1 MSGASL
7 NGMEGVV
14 KNDDILQQ
22 PIPITD
28 WEGDPLCDLLLKQK
42 KLKET
47 ELNSILA
54 HSKTRDGSLA
64 FVLIRFGLVSEQ
76 DVAHGL
82 SEITGLPVMSSEDYS
97 QPPPVH
103 FTISQRFLK
112 SVHAVPVS
120 ESAKSVVVAMADPRD
135 ISTVQA
141 FSVACAKPIEVVLG
155 LASHIDAAI
164 EEFFSSAQ
172 SSTDNA
178 VDQLR
183 QDGEDNTVAL
193 NINEDDVAHLR
204 DLASEAPVIRLV
216 NTLMQNAVQSRASDI
231 HFEPFDGMLQVRY
244 RIDGILKKIETP
256 TTSTVGMAAA
266 VISRI
271 KIMAKLDIAERRL
284 PQDGRIQLR
293 VLGKRI
299 DMRVA
304 TAPTIH
310 GEGVVIRLLDNA
322 NVELDFQKLG
332 FDADMLQQFLRV
344 VSMPHGILLVTGP
357 TGSGKTTT
365 LYAALNHLNTSDRK
379 IIAVED
385 PVEYQLNGINQI
397 PVKPQIGLGFANA
410 LRSIVRQD
418 PDVIMIGE
426 MRDVET
432 ARIAVQS
439 ALTGH
444 QVFSTLHTNDAASGV
459 TRLLDMGIED
469 YLLTSTVNAILAQRL
484 VRVLCTNCRE
494 PYIAPPG
501 AVRYMSQDSEQA
513 ITLYHAHG
521 CEHCNGTGYFGRMSV
536 LELLP
541 VSDAIRKL
549 ILAHADAQT
558 IHDTAVQ
565 QGMRTMFAHGIE
577 LARSGKTTLEE
588 VHRVTQER

>member
-1 MSGASL
+1 
-7 NGMEGVV
+7 MEGVV
-14 KNDDILQQ
+14 KHDAISRQ
-22 PIPITD
+22 PSPITE
-28 WEGDPLCDLLLKQK
+28 WEGDLLGELLLKQK

-47 ELNSILA
+47 ELNSILT

-64 FVLIRFGLVSEQ
+64 FVLVRFGLVSEQ
-76 DVAHGL
+76 DVANAL
-82 SEITGLPVMSSEDYS
+82 SEITGMPVIDTEDYVQS
-97 QPPPVH
+97 H
-103 FTISQRFLK
+103 TLRHNISQRFLK

-120 ESAKSVVVAMADPRD
+120 ETGEAVMVAMADPRD
-135 ISTVQA
+135 IDTVQA
-141 FSVACAKPIEVVLG
+141 LSVAFAKPVEVMLG

-164 EEFFSSAQ
+164 QKHFSDVNSGA
-172 SSTDNA
+172 DDG
-178 VDQLR
+178 VDDIR
-183 QDGEDNTVAL
+183 QDGEDIAVARPV
-193 NINEDDVAHLR
+193 NEDDVAHLR
-204 DLASEAPVIRLV
+204 DMASEAPVIRLV
-216 NTLMQNAVQSRASDI
+216 NTLIQEAVQCRASDI
-231 HFEPFDGMLQVRY
+231 HFEPFDGVLQVRF
-244 RIDGILKKIETP
+244 RIDGILKKIDALLA
-256 TTSTVGMAAA
+256 STAGMAAA

-293 VLGKRI
+293 VLGKHI

-332 FDADMLQQFLRV
+332 FEAELLQQILRV
-344 VSMPHGILLVTGP
+344 ISLPHGILLVTGP

-365 LYAALNHLNTSDRK
+365 LYAALNYLNTSDRK
-379 IIAVED
+379 IITVED
-385 PVEYQLNGINQI
+385 PVEYQLTGINQI
-397 PVKPQIGLGFANA
+397 PVKPQIGLGFADA

-484 VRVLCTNCRE
+484 VRVLCTQCRE
-494 PYIAPPG
+494 PYTVSASELPPTTQG
-501 AVRYMSQDSEQA
+501 NSQDNDQNV
-513 ITLYHAHG
+513 TLYNARG
-521 CEHCNGTGYFGRMSV
+521 CEHCNGTGYHGRMSV

-541 VSDAIRKL
+541 VTDGIRKL
-549 ILAHADAQT
+549 VLAHADAQT

-565 QGMRTMFAHGIE
+565 LGMRTMFAHGIE
-577 LARSGKTTLEE
+577 LARRGNTTLEE